1 MLLSRVFILLF
12 TDKLK
17 DALVYYIKKNY
28 PKSFTFL
35 LNKAVLESNITD
47 ILVS

>member
-28 PKSFTFL
+28 PKFSTFL
-35 LNKAVLESNITD
+35 SNRAVLESNIID
-47 ILVS
+47 ISAS